1 MCDYSLHHV
10 ASTPAKVGDKLVST
24 SFAGS
29 STRGFRSA
37 DQPNVAVC
45 LMPGTEV
52 AFEKNIEC
60 DRAMGFLPR
69 RKIPATVARFR
80 QVNLDQPYSHHDA
93 LELPSGEILMVT
105 QLCEG
110 QKVTVL
116 QLPATTQPE
125 PEIAQ
130 PAPERIEPAR
140 RTTPIRTF

>member
-24 SFAGS
+24 SFSGS
-29 STRGFRSA
+29 STRGFRAA

-52 AFEKNIEC
+52 AFEKNIEV

-69 RKIPATVARFR
+69 RRIAATVARFR

-93 LELPSGEILMVT
+93 LELPSGEIVLVT
-105 QLCEG
+105 MLCEG
-110 QKVTVL
+110 QRATVL
-116 QLPATTQPE
+116 QLPATPSS
-125 PEIAQ
+125 EIAK
-130 PAPERIEPAR
+130 PAPERVAPILRP
-140 RTTPIRTF
+140 TSIRTPL